1 MTQTILITG
10 SSSGFGR
17 RISETL
23 ARQGHTVFAS
33 MRDIG
38 GKNATIAQELT
49 AWAAQAQLA
58 LQVIELDVTNTTSV
72 EAAVAQIINQTG
84 RIDVVVNNAGFMVVG
99 LSEACTLEQLQRM
112 YDVNVFGAF
121 RVNQA
126 VLPHMRQ
133 QKSGLL
139 LYLSSSGASLV
150 YPFMGAYG
158 SSKSALE
165 ALAATFYY
173 ETYSLGIDTTIIQAG
188 MYATELA
195 HNFQSTADQARA
207 ASYGAVG
214 HIAQEFIKGFPVA
227 LSPER
232 AADPQPLAD
241 LVGELV
247 QMPTGQRPL
256 KAPIGAYTEGVL
268 AVNQAIAPI
277 QQYVLPGLGLD
288 ILLKR

>member
-1 MTQTILITG
+1 MSQAILVTG

-23 ARQGHTVFAS
+23 AQQGHIVFAS
-33 MRDIG
+33 MRDIS
-38 GKNATIAQELT
+38 GKNASVAQELT
-49 AWAAQAQLA
+49 AWAAQSQLS
-58 LQVIELDVTNTTSV
+58 LQVVELDVTNTASV
-72 EAAVAQIINQTG
+72 ETAIAQIINQTG

-99 LSEACTLEQLQRM
+99 LSEACSLDQLQRM

-158 SSKSALE
+158 SSKAALE
-165 ALAATFYY
+165 SLAATFYY

-195 HNFQSTADQARA
+195 QNFQSTADQART
-207 ASYGAVG
+207 ASYGVVG
-214 HIAQEFIKGFPVA
+214 HIAQEFTRGFPVA
-227 LSPER
+227 LSAER
-232 AADPQPLAD
+232 ASDPQPVAD
-241 LVGELV
+241 LVAELV

-256 KAPIGAYTEGVL
+256 KAPIGAYTEGVV
-268 AVNQAIAPI
+268 AVNQAIEPI

-288 ILLKR
+288 TLVKR